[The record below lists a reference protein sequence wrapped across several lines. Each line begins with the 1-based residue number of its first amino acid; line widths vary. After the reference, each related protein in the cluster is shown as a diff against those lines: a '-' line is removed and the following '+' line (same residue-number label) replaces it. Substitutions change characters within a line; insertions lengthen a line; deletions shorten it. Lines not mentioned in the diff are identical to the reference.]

1 MHVRMFLNLFL
12 TLQTGNEWWDAYQ
25 GIKWRVLCLR
35 MNEKI
40 VYCICIY
47 FHVVYVHSCTCM
59 SVRNVN
65 MYVDMRVIVGP
76 RDVEVYN
83 RGTLRHDDVLIVS
96 DFFCREDDWDIY
108 YRLIDEMRQSQ
119 AQGTKNAD
127 WIRFCAASGEHRFC

>member
-1 MHVRMFLNLFL
+1 M
-12 TLQTGNEWWDAYQ
+12 
-25 GIKWRVLCLR
+25 
-35 MNEKI
+35 
-40 VYCICIY
+40 
-47 FHVVYVHSCTCM
+47 YVCSQC
-59 SVRNVN
+59 
-65 MYVDMRVIVGP
+65 VDMRVIVGP

-127 WIRFCAASGEHRFC
+127 WIRFSAASGEHRFCSLLENRCFLVGTRART